1 MPYDA
6 RVSEPRKDEVKIPV
20 AGRAVAFGVTWI
32 AYFTYYLGRKGIS
45 AAKTGIADD
54 RALGAGALV
63 GVETALLTAYAL
75 GQYAS
80 GFLGDRI
87 GARRLVTFGLLASAA
102 ACLAFGFSSAG
113 WMFVIAYLV
122 NGFAQSTGWPGTT
135 KAMAEWTTP
144 ADRGRVMG
152 LWGTCY
158 QVGGAVATIIC
169 ARLIVAYGWRAAF
182 IGPAFI
188 LVAVALLVHLL
199 LKRGP
204 AAIAPRTAAD
214 QVGARADADAAREAQ
229 RRVLRNP
236 LIYSYGTAY
245 FCIKLVRYSLLFW
258 LPWYLT
264 KQLGYAKDDANYIS
278 TAFELGGFFGTIALG
293 WVSDRF
299 VRGGVGGT
307 RAQPRAAFAVAALVL
322 LAGSLGL
329 FAASASA
336 STIVCIATLAL
347 VGFCLFGPDALIS
360 GAAAQDAG
368 GPHAAA
374 FAAGVVNGIG
384 SIGAILQE
392 LVTKGVSESYGW
404 NALFIVFVGL
414 ALLAA
419 ACLVP
424 GVVLQRRAIAA
435 DRSKASR
442 TVDLAG

>member
-1 MPYDA
+1 MGQSDDA
-6 RVSEPRKDEVKIPV
+6 DEAVQID
-20 AGRAVAFGVTWI
+20 AGGRAVAFGVTWI
-32 AYFTYYLGRKGIS
+32 AYFTYYIGRKGIS

-54 RALGAGALV
+54 LGPRVLV
-63 GVETALLTAYAL
+63 GVETALLTAYAI

-80 GFLGDRI
+80 GLVGDRV
-87 GARRLVTFGLLASAA
+87 GARRLVTFGLLGSAA

-113 WMFVIAYLV
+113 WMFVVAYLV

-169 ARLIVAYGWRAAF
+169 TRLIVAYGWRAAF
-182 IGPAFI
+182 IGPAII
-188 LVAVALLVHLL
+188 LVAVASLVHLF

-204 AAIAPRTAAD
+204 SASGAPRDSARREPAAHERKLPPAVEA
-214 QVGARADADAAREAQ
+214 QILAAAARDAQ

-293 WVSDRF
+293 WASDRF
-299 VRGGVGGT
+299 VRSGGGL
-307 RAQPRAAFAVAALVL
+307 PRAAFAIGALLL
-322 LAGSLGL
+322 LAVALFL
-329 FAASASA
+329 FAETA
-336 STIVCIATLAL
+336 STSAFVCVVTLAL

-374 FAAGVVNGIG
+374 FAAGTVNGIG

-392 LVTKGVSESYGW
+392 LVTKGVSDAYGW
-404 NALFIVFVGL
+404 DALFYVFVGL
-414 ALLAA
+414 ALLSAV
-419 ACLVP
+419 CLVP
-424 GVVLQRRAIAA
+424 GLLIQRTRPATTIAA
-435 DRSKASR
+435 TPAGRS
-442 TVDLAG
+442 